1 MLTLQS
7 HHVKLCLQVLVNQ
20 GLAPE
25 AVDEEVQAMLAGAE
39 RLRFYDDSVNA
50 VLVAS
55 ATAEISSLRE
65 QLAAQAAQVADL
77 GAQLSD
83 MQQR

>member
-1 MLTLQS
+1 M
-7 HHVKLCLQVLVNQ
+7 LVNQ

-39 RLRFYDDSVNA
+39 KMRFYDDSVNA
-50 VLVAS
+50 VLGTS

-65 QLAAQAAQVADL
+65 QLAAQAAQIADL
-77 GAQLSD
+77 GAQLRD

>member
-1 MLTLQS
+1 M
-7 HHVKLCLQVLVNQ
+7 LVNQ
-20 GLAPE
+20 GVAPE

-39 RLRFYDDSVNA
+39 KMRFYDDSVNA

-65 QLAAQAAQVADL
+65 QLAAQAAQIADL
-77 GAQLSD
+77 GAQLRD

>member
-1 MLTLQS
+1 MLTPQPHS
-7 HHVKLCLQVLVNQ
+7 ARPCLQVLVNQ
-20 GLAPE
+20 GLVPE

-39 RLRFYDDSVNA
+39 KMRFYDDSVNS

-65 QLAAQAAQVADL
+65 QLAAQAAQIGDL
-77 GAQLSD
+77 GAQLRE

>member
-1 MLTLQS
+1 MLALQS
-7 HHVKLCLQVLVNQ
+7 HNGLLCLQVLVNQ

-65 QLAAQAAQVADL
+65 QLVAQAAQVADL
-77 GAQLSD
+77 GAQLRD

>member
-1 MLTLQS
+1 M
-7 HHVKLCLQVLVNQ
+7 LVNQ

-39 RLRFYDDSVNA
+39 KMRFYDDSVNA
-50 VLVAS
+50 VLVTS

-65 QLAAQAAQVADL
+65 QLAAQAAQIADL
-77 GAQLSD
+77 GAQLRD

>member
-1 MLTLQS
+1 
-7 HHVKLCLQVLVNQ
+7 
-20 GLAPE
+20 
-25 AVDEEVQAMLAGAE
+25 MLAGAE
-39 RLRFYDDSVNA
+39 KMRFYDDSVNA

-65 QLAAQAAQVADL
+65 QLAAQAAQMAEL
-77 GAQLSD
+77 GAQLRD